1 MGERPRHANR
11 LEKVMWCETMTSGER
26 MGAVMSGQKP
36 DRIPVIPF
44 AFGHCAVVC
53 GEPIARVF
61 DDSEQSFRCQLLAS
75 EMYGYDGGPLYAY
88 ASAGGWEF
96 GGDIEFPTKK
106 YSGAPVVT
114 RHPVQTE
121 DDAYALEVPEDIT
134 KAGALPI
141 ALGLAR
147 RQAEYGMPVTM
158 HVGSPFSWAGSVIG
172 EERMMTWL
180 IKKPDLVHSVMG
192 KVSAFLIR
200 VAEYYVKEFGPERV
214 MAFCGEATASNKL
227 ISPKQFE
234 VFVLPYLQRINARVI
249 DLGVGSF
256 FIHICG
262 EQNKNLKFW
271 QQVPV
276 TRHTVISFGREV
288 DLFTAMD
295 MFPDQV
301 IAGNVDPTL
310 IQEGK
315 AEEVFQQARECIEKA
330 KYHKGGYV
338 LMAGCDLPPQAPPVN
353 VFQLVKAAREFGR
366 Y

>member
-1 MGERPRHANR
+1 
-11 LEKVMWCETMTSGER
+11 MWCETMTSGER
-26 MGAVMSGQKP
+26 MGAVMRGQRP
-36 DRIPVIPF
+36 DRVPVIPF
-44 AFGHCAVVC
+44 IFGHAALVC
-53 GEPIARVF
+53 GEPLARVF
-61 DDSEQSFRCQLLAS
+61 DDAEQSFRCQMLSA

-96 GGDIEFPTKK
+96 GGDVEFPVKK
-106 YSGAPVVT
+106 YSGATVVT
-114 RHPVQTE
+114 RTPIQSE
-121 DDAYALEVPEDIT
+121 DDVYGLQVPQDIT

-141 ALGLAR
+141 ALGVAR
-147 RQAEYGMPVTM
+147 KQAEFGMPVTLQI
-158 HVGSPFSWAGSVIG
+158 GSPLTWAGSVIG
-172 EERMMTWL
+172 EERMMIWL
-180 IKKPDLVHSVMG
+180 IKKPELVHMVLE
-192 KVSAFLIR
+192 KVSEFLIK
-200 VAEYYVKEFGPERV
+200 VAEHYVKEFGAERL
-214 MAFCGEATASNKL
+214 MAFHGAATESNAL

-234 VFVLPYLQRINARVI
+234 SFVLPYLQKINSRAI
-249 DLGVGSF
+249 QLGIGSF

-276 TRHTVISFGREV
+276 TKQTVMSFGREV
-288 DLFTAMD
+288 DLATAME
-295 MFPDQV
+295 MFPEQI

-315 AEEVFQQARECIEKA
+315 AEEVLMQAKECIETA

-353 VFQLVKAAREFGR
+353 VFQLVKAAREYGR

>member
-1 MGERPRHANR
+1 
-11 LEKVMWCETMTSGER
+11 MWCETMTSGER
-26 MGAVMSGQKP
+26 MGALMKGERP
-36 DRIPVIPF
+36 DRVPVIPF
-44 AFGHCAVVC
+44 VFGHCAVVC
-53 GEPIARVF
+53 GEPIASVF
-61 DDSEQSFRCQLLAS
+61 EDSEQSFRCQLLAS

-106 YSGAPVVT
+106 YSGATIVT
-114 RHPVQTE
+114 RTPIQSE
-121 DDAYALEVPEDIT
+121 DDVHTLQVPADIT

-158 HVGSPFSWAGSVIG
+158 QIGSPLTWAGSVIG

-180 IKKPDLVHSVMG
+180 IKKPELVHIVLD
-192 KVSAFLIR
+192 KVSEFVIK
-200 VAEYYVKEFGPERV
+200 VAAHYVEEFGAEKL
-214 MAFCGEATASNKL
+214 MAFHGAATESNML

-234 VFVLPYLQRINARVI
+234 TFVLPYLQRINTSVI
-249 DLGVGSF
+249 EMGVGTF

-262 EQNKNLKFW
+262 EQNKNLRFW

-276 TRHTVISFGREV
+276 TKQTILSFGREV
-288 DLFTAMD
+288 HLSTVMEL
-295 MFPDQV
+295 FPDQI

-315 AEEVFQQARECIEKA
+315 PEEVLAQAKECIETA

-338 LMAGCDLPPQAPPVN
+338 LMAGCDLPPHAPPVN

>member
-1 MGERPRHANR
+1 
-11 LEKVMWCETMTSGER
+11 MWCETMTGPER
-26 MGAVMSGQKP
+26 MGALMRGERP
-36 DRIPVIPF
+36 DRVPVIPF

-53 GEPIARVF
+53 GEPLARVF
-61 DDSEQSFRCQLLAS
+61 DDAEESFRCQMLAA

-88 ASAGGWEF
+88 ASAGAWEF
-96 GGDIEFPTKK
+96 GGDIEFPLKK

-121 DDAYALEVPEDIT
+121 DDVYSLRVPEDIT
-134 KAGALPI
+134 KAGAFPI

-147 RQAEYGMPVTM
+147 KQAEYGMPVTM
-158 HVGSPFSWAGSVIG
+158 HVGGPFSWAGSVIG
-172 EERMMTWL
+172 EERMLTWL
-180 IKKPDLVHSVMG
+180 IKKPDLVHQVLD
-192 KVSAFLIR
+192 KVADFLIK
-200 VAEYYVKEFGPERV
+200 VAEYYVKEFGAERIS
-214 MAFCGEATASNKL
+214 AFSGEATTSNKL

-234 VFVLPYLQRINARVI
+234 TFVLPYLQKINNRVL

-256 FIHICG
+256 FFHICG
-262 EQNKNLKFW
+262 EQNKNLKYW

-276 TRHTVISFGREV
+276 TKRSVISFGREV
-288 DLFTAMD
+288 DLAKAME
-295 MFPDQV
+295 MFPDQI

-315 AEEVFQQARECIEKA
+315 AEEVFQQARECIETA
-330 KYHKGGYV
+330 KYHNGGYV
-338 LMAGCDLPPQAPPVN
+338 LMAGCDLPPLAPPVN